1 MNRRKSKKTEEVEV
15 AEKKPSDGGT
25 SKDSDSSTN
34 SSTINSTTN
43 VLKNQQKK
51 KDERRRTNVFATIVY
66 PESAPADWIQ
76 IIKDTHVPTL
86 ISPLHD
92 KDILPDGSPKK
103 AHYHVM
109 QIYDGNKN
117 FETQVKPVFDRFGGV
132 GREEIL
138 SQRGYARY
146 MCHMDNPEKYQYE
159 QEEVQE
165 INGAC
170 YSATISLPTDE
181 LGMVDDM
188 LCFIEDN
195 DIYSFR
201 KFLFWCKDNQKEW
214 FRVLVS
220 SKTYI
225 IKEYLKSRYWDLT
238 NEDEL
243 EHMLQ
248 MRYER
253 LNDAEKDVEKDV
265 EKVEE
270 RKD

>member
-1 MNRRKSKKTEEVEV
+1 MARKSKKAENEV
-15 AEKKPSDGGT
+15 EKKPSDGGT
-25 SKDSDSSTN
+25 SEDQIDSTN
-34 SSTINSTTN
+34 STINSTTK
-43 VLKNQQKK
+43 VLKNQHKK

-76 IIKDTHVPTL
+76 IIKDTHVSTL

-92 KDILPDGSPKK
+92 KDVLPDGSQKK

-117 FETQVKPVFDRFGGV
+117 FETQIKPIFDRFGGV

-146 MCHMDNPEKYQYE
+146 MCHMDNPEKYQYQ

-165 INGAC
+165 LNGAC
-170 YSATISLPTDE
+170 YSAIVTLPTDE
-181 LGMVDDM
+181 LGALEDM
-188 LCFIEDN
+188 LDFIEDN

-201 KFLFWCKDNQKEW
+201 KFLMWCKGNNKEW
-214 FRVLVS
+214 FRLLAN

-225 IKEYLKSRYWDLT
+225 IKEYLKSRYWDLENEERVEQLKAYRYKDNKDLQEE
-238 NEDEL
+238 NEDW
-243 EHMLQ
+243 
-248 MRYER
+248 
-253 LNDAEKDVEKDV
+253 
-265 EKVEE
+265 
-270 RKD
+270 

>member
-1 MNRRKSKKTEEVEV
+1 MAKKSKKAENEV
-15 AEKKPSDGGT
+15 EKKPSGGGT
-25 SKDSDSSTN
+25 SEDSIDSTH
-34 SSTINSTTN
+34 SSTINSTTKM
-43 VLKNQQKK
+43 LKNQQEK

-92 KDILPDGSPKK
+92 KDVLPDGSQKK

-117 FETQVKPVFDRFGGV
+117 FETQIKPIFDRFGGV

-146 MCHMDNPEKYQYE
+146 MCHMDNPEKYQYQ

-165 INGAC
+165 LNGAC
-170 YSATISLPTDE
+170 YSAIVTLPTDE
-181 LGMVDDM
+181 LGALEDM
-188 LCFIEDN
+188 LDFIEDN

-201 KFLFWCKDNQKEW
+201 KFLMWCKGNNKEW
-214 FRVLVS
+214 FRLLAN

-225 IKEYLKSRYWDLT
+225 IKEYLKSRYWDLENEERVEQLKACRYKDNKDLQEE
-238 NEDEL
+238 NEDW
-243 EHMLQ
+243 
-248 MRYER
+248 
-253 LNDAEKDVEKDV
+253 
-265 EKVEE
+265 
-270 RKD
+270 

>member
-1 MNRRKSKKTEEVEV
+1 MNRRKSKKTEETV
-15 AEKKPSDGGT
+15 EKKPSDVPP
-25 SKDSDSSTN
+25 SEDQIDSTH
-34 SSTINSTTN
+34 SSTINSTTKM
-43 VLKNQQKK
+43 LKNQQEK

-92 KDILPDGSPKK
+92 KDVLPDGSQKK

-117 FETQVKPVFDRFGGV
+117 FETQIKPIFDRFGGV

-146 MCHMDNPEKYQYE
+146 MCHMDNPEKYQYQ

-165 INGAC
+165 LNGAC
-170 YSATISLPTDE
+170 YSAIVTLPTDE
-181 LGMVDDM
+181 LGALEDM
-188 LCFIEDN
+188 LDFIEDN

-201 KFLFWCKDNQKEW
+201 KFLVWCKGNNKEW
-214 FRVLVS
+214 FRLLAN

-225 IKEYLKSRYWDLT
+225 IKEYLKSRYWDLE
-238 NEDEL
+238 NEERVEQLKAYRNSIQEDE
-243 EHMLQ
+243 
-248 MRYER
+248 
-253 LNDAEKDVEKDV
+253 D
-265 EKVEE
+265 
-270 RKD
+270 

>member
-1 MNRRKSKKTEEVEV
+1 MSRKSKKTEEVEV
-15 AEKKPSDGGT
+15 VEKKPSDGGT
-25 SKDSDSSTN
+25 PKDSVDSTY
-34 SSTINSTTN
+34 SSTINSSTKT
-43 VLKNQQKK
+43 LRNQQKK
-51 KDERRRTNVFATIVY
+51 KDDRRRTNVFATIVY

-86 ISPLHD
+86 VSPLHD

-103 AHYHVM
+103 PHYHVM

-117 FETQVKPVFDRFGGV
+117 FETQVKPIFDRFGGV

-165 INGAC
+165 LNGAC
-170 YSATISLPTDE
+170 YSAIVTLPTDE
-181 LGMVDDM
+181 LAMLDDM
-188 LCFIEDN
+188 FDFIEDN

-201 KFLFWCKDNQKEW
+201 KFLFWCKSNQREW
-214 FRVLVS
+214 YRLLTT

-225 IKEYLKSRYWDLT
+225 IKEYLKSRYWDLE
-238 NEDEL
+238 NE
-243 EHMLQ
+243 
-248 MRYER
+248 
-253 LNDAEKDVEKDV
+253 
-265 EKVEE
+265 EKVEYLTKAKSGTNTNSDEE
-270 RKD
+270 RED